1 MPIVIDADARTDI
14 PVSIRLED
22 YTVTT
27 FDVGTEIAFS
37 SATAVTCN
45 LSAASTVGN
54 GFTAVIRNIGA
65 GTLTIDPFG
74 TETVD
79 GSTTVALA
87 QDEWRWLRCDGT
99 NWESV
104 ARSYDTSGGGR
115 VQTYQFTDSTDITLT
130 AAPTQSNIG
139 STQSVTIPTKGFIT
153 IRWSGR
159 ILLDASVTSDER
171 ALTFGVRIS
180 STNYWPTI
188 NDNGTTNYPQAV
200 YAGAISSSEYSEPA
214 GGGTYLDIAAHNNVS
229 FDVWLGIEE
238 LSIPTGSQTVQV
250 IVAAGAAGSTI
261 KGTTTTSRVYLET
274 HDFS

>member
-104 ARSYDTSGGGR
+104 ARSYDISGCCNVTAFRTTESSDVALATCVSGGTQVG
-115 VQTYQFTDSTDITLT
+115 SDIS
-130 AAPTQSNIG
+130 A
-139 STQSVTIPTKGFIT
+139 TIPT
-153 IRWSGR
+153 SGR
-159 ILLDASVTSDER
+159 IKVVMESGILDYPGSNASYGIGVDVNGTAYFATASRGGTTTYQPMLNTNSASDTTIGGAQQTEPQVPASVT
-171 ALTFGVRIS
+171 F
-180 STNYWPTI
+180 
-188 NDNGTTNYPQAV
+188 
-200 YAGAISSSEYSEPA
+200 
-214 GGGTYLDIAAHNNVS
+214 DIAGN
-229 FDVWLGIEE
+229 
-238 LSIPTGSQTVQV
+238 SIATGSQTVKVLMGDEAISTQTGAGTLNGASDTAIFHV
-250 IVAAGAAGSTI
+250 EIVEMS
-261 KGTTTTSRVYLET
+261 
-274 HDFS
+274 